1 MSHTEKHAAVTPS
14 CSSTLPSP
22 CAVFPPLH
30 PDCSQTQP
38 QWRLC
43 WGRVVD
49 CSASPLALQ
58 SDIQENCSP
67 PQNNGPKGYRDK
79 SNGDKVILCV
89 YIYIN
94 SLLYLPRTKAWCSKR
109 GNKSADVSLGAIMFV
124 LTSSIRQTRRLLRAA
139 IAVRSWKNWFR
150 PSLLSALAAAKSNLS
165 QSHSSTA
172 AALIGHKI
180 SMTWL
185 NSKGSYGKSFEYQG

>member
-89 YIYIN
+89 YIYKFTALFAKNKGMLQQKGKQKCWCVIGSN
-94 SLLYLPRTKAWCSKR
+94 NVCPHQFNKTDQAVIEGSDSGAVLEKLVQTLLVEC
-109 GNKSADVSLGAIMFV
+109 LGSCKV
-124 LTSSIRQTRRLLRAA
+124 
-139 IAVRSWKNWFR
+139 
-150 PSLLSALAAAKSNLS
+150 
-165 QSHSSTA
+165 
-172 AALIGHKI
+172 
-180 SMTWL
+180 
-185 NSKGSYGKSFEYQG
+185 

>member
-79 SNGDKVILCV
+79 SNRYSHTV
-89 YIYIN
+89 YIYIYKEQRQKGKQKCWCVIGSN
-94 SLLYLPRTKAWCSKR
+94 NVCPHQFNKTDQAVIEGSDSGAVLEKLVQTLLVEC
-109 GNKSADVSLGAIMFV
+109 LGSCKV
-124 LTSSIRQTRRLLRAA
+124 
-139 IAVRSWKNWFR
+139 
-150 PSLLSALAAAKSNLS
+150 
-165 QSHSSTA
+165 
-172 AALIGHKI
+172 
-180 SMTWL
+180 
-185 NSKGSYGKSFEYQG
+185 

>member
-79 SNGDKVILCV
+79 SNRDTVILCI
-89 YIYIN
+89 YIYKFAALFAKN
-94 SLLYLPRTKAWCSKR
+94 KGKR

-165 QSHSSTA
+165 QSHSSMA